1 MLIAVI
7 IIGIIA
13 VIALIAAFVRGGEV
27 FVEKQYAT
35 PKLRFATYRCASG
48 EMITVVETEQEVAE
62 KQSLCPYSYFD
73 YPRLIGATEFMP
85 LPRLLQRL
93 LPEGTEVQPG
103 QPATPAKLVMPTL
116 TKT

>member
-13 VIALIAAFVRGGEV
+13 VIALIAAVVCGGEV
-27 FVEKQYAT
+27 RVETQYVT
-35 PKLRFATYRCASG
+35 PKLRIATYKCIGGGTR
-48 EMITVVETEQEVAE
+48 TVVETEQEAAAWPVPHRYLG
-62 KQSLCPYSYFD
+62 SHYLV
-73 YPRLIGATEFMP
+73 GATEFMP
-85 LPRLLQRL
+85 LSALLQRL
-93 LPEGTEVQPG
+93 LPEGTVVQPG